1 MLGINNNNKSSS
13 FSLNVCYLPRALLS
27 TVHTLAH
34 AVLTIILWN
43 TSFHFSWHSHLAGGH
58 ISKKTA
64 MFVFASGKSSTYFE
78 LHLFFWKRNLLT
90 CFVTFLNLGSFTWTY
105 YALKPLTC
113 VICEYKT
120 FPPRSMRSQMA
131 LFLSLLL
138 PCLIY
143 NTMMVPWALPRWLM
157 CGCTDVWVHRC
168 AGVQICIHTHT
179 PSLIKI
185 AEDISHL
192 QWFVIRINAYISEH
206 LQVPHTGI
214 NAVQVGESGNDL
226 CYSAGITAVLPK
238 DMKICKKA
246 LGTQSSDV

>member
-1 MLGINNNNKSSS
+1 ML
-13 FSLNVCYLPRALLS
+13 
-27 TVHTLAH
+27 
-34 AVLTIILWN
+34 
-43 TSFHFSWHSHLAGGH
+43 
-58 ISKKTA
+58 
-64 MFVFASGKSSTYFE
+64 
-78 LHLFFWKRNLLT
+78 
-90 CFVTFLNLGSFTWTY
+90 LNLWLVLYVNIKLFPQGVWGVRWHFFLASFCPASFTIPWWCHEHCHGGSRVG
-105 YALKPLTC
+105 AQTC
-113 VICEYKT
+113 GY
-120 FPPRSMRSQMA
+120 
-131 LFLSLLL
+131 
-138 PCLIY
+138 
-143 NTMMVPWALPRWLM
+143 
-157 CGCTDVWVHRC
+157 TDVRVHRC
-168 AGVQICIHTHT
+168 AGTQICIHTHT